1 MRTLLPAFVLL
12 LFACATFSQ
21 TVTPPSHAVVNHN
34 YRNYVNQ
41 VFGALEPGRVP
52 TGLLLDYAFDFAS
65 PKLYNGSYNMA
76 DTTLMEPVRYGELYK
91 TLYTSRFNTT
101 VAGMRHPTVHDS
113 LCYIARQKNV
123 ITLNGLLYAYNAIDP
138 NAQAN
143 GTLQTIN
150 GQLKDRYVNG
160 VWQNPYQNF
169 ITAAIA
175 PSTIR
180 YTRTYCSVKLPANL
194 FMSNMAAQ
202 INTIQFDAGD
212 GQGYRPLPYDVNISL
227 SYADTGWKHWV
238 FKINLVNGQ
247 AVYSHSKVYFS
258 NTSNAAGGGTARGVV
273 DEQEPITAAE
283 MFQGVAGIAD
293 IYISYRTAN
302 VNDRVLRRPLIVA
315 EGFDAGHIINPEA
328 EEGDNDFDDFITSV
342 GNSGSGRLFNLIANP
357 LNPNAASEYDLVY
370 VNWRNGTDYLQRNAF
385 VLEAVIRWVNQNKQP
400 DLITGLRNPN
410 VVLGSSMGGVIA
422 RMALGRMERGEGPF
436 NVGGGFNTHETSLYV
451 SLDAPHQGA
460 NVPLGYQA
468 AARHA
473 QQMYMSLGGL
483 TLPVEAI
490 QLMRQ
495 GLAPLELLTLAD
507 QPAAKQ
513 LLTNR
518 IGAFFNTSNTVHQ
531 AFMQE
536 LRTQWAL
543 PRAQAISGIRSI
555 AIANGSECAIDQE
568 FAPGSNLLFFYNLTE
583 LTVTRELFTRLA
595 AAGVGA
601 GNINAAASVGLSIPT
616 NQKIELKLDI
626 KALANG
632 GGNQVYDAELKAKLK
647 ILWFVP
653 VNITIASK
661 TYHAPT
667 GLLPFDTYPGGY
679 YVVNFD
685 AAGFSLNNL
694 FFVSQ
699 TNSFIQHRFSF
710 IPTTSALDI
719 GGGATTLTNAQYTA
733 PYVGAAPP
741 ATPFNTPFAN
751 FTTAFNTNGAE
762 ALFANNTNRRTN
774 NERHEIFRIRTA
786 NWLVDEM
793 GGNTGVLTDCR
804 AFCANNTIT
813 GNTEICT
820 QQSFSVPF
828 NAGAVYTWVVDDPA
842 LVTRTPNANTVLLTR
857 NGTASGVTTLRV
869 TITGDCSTTP
879 VVLQTPI
886 IVGNPMPLL
895 QFANTDPLCINE
907 RAPRG
912 VKTVTVTNIFAN
924 TNYRWRV
931 NGVLR
936 GNGGTTFNII
946 NTWCVQGTNTV
957 EAESFRCGFWQSSGL
972 YEFEGQWCPPEGGR
986 ISGFVITP
994 NPVQSNLIISENKTK
1009 AATSGKAAGI
1019 KEIHIANKTGII
1031 VYRQTYAVPRSS
1043 LNIPVAGLK
1052 NDLYYVRIWNG
1063 QEWET
1068 LQFSKE

>member
-1 MRTLLPAFVLL
+1 MRILLSALVLL
-12 LFACATFSQ
+12 FFACTTYSQ
-21 TVTPPSHAVVNHN
+21 TVNPPSYAVVNHN
-34 YRNYVNQ
+34 YRSYVNT

-52 TGLLLDYAFDFAS
+52 TGLLLDYAFDFTD
-65 PKLYNGSYNMA
+65 PKIYNGSNNMA
-76 DTTLMEPVRYGELYK
+76 DSTLMEPGRYSELYK
-91 TLYTSRFNTT
+91 TLYTSRFNTI
-101 VAGMRHPTVHDS
+101 AASMRHPTVHDS

-194 FMSNMAAQ
+194 FMSNMTAQ

-212 GQGYRPLPYDVNISL
+212 GQGYRSLPFDVNISL

-247 AVYSHSKVYFS
+247 ALYSHSKVYFS
-258 NTSNAAGGGTARGVV
+258 NTSNTAGGTARGVV
-273 DEQEPITAAE
+273 DQRVPITAAE
-283 MFQGVAGIAD
+283 AFLGVLGVAD
-293 IYISYRTAN
+293 IFISYRNAN
-302 VNDRVLRRPLIVA
+302 DPVLRKPLIVA
-315 EGFDAGHIINPEA
+315 EGLDVGHIITPEA
-328 EEGDNDFDDFITSV
+328 EEGSNSFNDFVRSV
-342 GNSGSGRLFNLIANP
+342 RNSGSNLLINQIGDF
-357 LNPNAASEYDLVY
+357 LNPNAPSEYDLVY
-370 VNWRNGTDYLQRNAF
+370 VNWRNGTDFLQRNEL

-400 DLITGLRNPN
+400 LNGVREPN

-422 RMALGRMERGEGPF
+422 RMALGRMERGEGNF
-436 NVGGGFNTHETSLYV
+436 NVGGGFNAHETRLYV

-473 QQMYMSLGGL
+473 AQMYMSMGGL
-483 TLPVEAI
+483 TLPIEAI

-495 GLAPLELLTLAD
+495 GAAPLEVFTLAD

-518 IGAFFNTSNTVHQ
+518 ISFFFGISNADHQ

-536 LRTQWAL
+536 LRTQWAI
-543 PRAQAISGIRSI
+543 PRPQAISGIRSI

-568 FAPGSNLLFFYNLTE
+568 FAPGSNLLYFNNLTE
-583 LTVTRELFTRLA
+583 FTFTRELFISIATGGFSNVIPIALPNG
-595 AAGVGA
+595 GVP
-601 GNINAAASVGLSIPT
+601 VPT
-616 NQKIELKLDI
+616 GQKIELKLDI

-632 GGNQVYDAELKAKLK
+632 GGNQVYDAALKFTKK
-647 ILWFVP
+647 VLWLVP
-653 VNITIASK
+653 VTITIAGK
-661 TYHAPT
+661 TYTAPG

-679 YVVNFD
+679 YLLD
-685 AAGFSLNNL
+685 LDPAGFSLNNL

-699 TNSFIQHRFSF
+699 NNSFIQHRFSF

-741 ATPFNTPFAN
+741 AAPFNTPFVN
-751 FTTAFNTNGAE
+751 FTTGFNSNNDQAVFT
-762 ALFANNTNRRTN
+762 NNTFRRTN
-774 NERHEIFRIRTA
+774 NQRHEILRIRTA
-786 NWLVDEM
+786 NWLVAELNN
-793 GGNTGVLTDCR
+793 NTGVLTDCR
-804 AFCANNTIT
+804 AFCANNTIA
-813 GNTEICT
+813 GNTDICT
-820 QQSFSVPF
+820 QENFSVPF
-828 NAGAVYTWVVDDPA
+828 NAGAVYTWQVDDPA
-842 LVTRTPNANTVLLTR
+842 LVIRTPNANTVLLTR

-869 TITGDCSTTP
+869 TITGACSTTP
-879 VVLQTPI
+879 VVLQTQI

-895 QFANTDPLCINE
+895 QFATTDPLCINE

-912 VKTVTVTNIFAN
+912 VKTVTVTNPFAN

-936 GNGGTTFNII
+936 GTGGTTFTII
-946 NTWCVQGTNTV
+946 HSWCVQGTNTV

-972 YEFEGQWCPPEGGR
+972 YEFEGQWCQPEGGR
-986 ISGFVITP
+986 ISSFVITP
-994 NPVQSNLIISENKTK
+994 NPVQSNLMISENKDK
-1009 AATSGKAAGI
+1009 VAANVKTSGI
-1019 KEIHIANKTGII
+1019 KEIQITNKFGII
-1031 VYRQTYAVPRSS
+1031 VYRQTYSVPHSY

-1068 LQFSKE
+1068 LQFSKD